1 MKKSIISE
9 EKIKKFDDVHI
20 KSMNLTGMVYAIKGN
35 DVVVNTVRKGLVKAK
50 LDDLKKIYTDSVNEA
65 KAIGKKIFSDAK
77 GKLFFGYQNDDDS
90 VHLVDYK
97 TWKKLS
103 MKDLSNE
110 FMANRLINT
119 ILKNERQFNKKV
131 DYNMWSKK
139 TNPSFE
145 DRMDYFIK
153 NGWISNITK
162 AGIKEGV
169 ESVNE
174 GAMSDIDIIAN
185 EAKDFKDFV
194 KQFYAEYTNF
204 PKNKESLKWLEDIYK
219 GRTKMEGLERVA
231 PALPQTEEE
240 PVTEGDEKS
249 PEEILMGL
257 RQMAMGDLERIEDYA
272 EMISDRMEQGQEL
285 SSWMYSQITLAVD
298 QLNSV
303 HDSMDGNDGIK
314 ESVNEIFGN
323 DYLDNLAKDMVTNA
337 VKTHK
342 AKNFKDF
349 MNVIKNHSLSSL
361 HPSMIKIYKAAWEK
375 YYKNE
380 SVNEAKSLD
389 DMMKDANRIKK
400 ELADAQKEYS
410 KSKTETNK
418 AKVEAKKG
426 QLERIANAIRN
437 ERANQRESVN
447 EHKDCGCGCN
457 GVTEGGCNT
466 SLKEEKLNEWRAEEV
481 LQQLGGRKFIAM
493 TGAKNFVKND
503 KDKSITFKIGG
514 GAKNSINYVKITL
527 TSMDV
532 YNVDFIKVR
541 GTDIKTIA
549 TAKGVYNDK
558 LQSIFTKYTGLYT
571 SL

>member
-65 KAIGKKIFSDAK
+65 DVIGKTIFSNGK
-77 GKLFFGYQNDDDS
+77 GKLFFGYYKTDDA
-90 VHLVDYK
+90 VEFVDYK
-97 TWKKLS
+97 TWKKLNF
-103 MKDLSNE
+103 KDVSKGDFNK
-110 FMANRLINT
+110 NRVIDS
-119 ILKNERQFNKKV
+119 ILRNQKQFNKKV
-131 DYNMWSKK
+131 DYNMWAKK

-145 DRMDYFIK
+145 EKMDWFIK
-153 NGWISNITK
+153 NGWITNITK
-162 AGIKEGV
+162 TGIKEGV

-194 KQFYAEYTNF
+194 KQFYVEYTNF

-231 PALPQTEEE
+231 SALPQTKEE

-249 PEEILMGL
+249 PEEILKGL
-257 RQMAMGDLERIEDYA
+257 REMAMGDLERIEDYA
-272 EMISDRMEQGQEL
+272 EMISDRMKEGQEL

-303 HDSMDGNDGIK
+303 HDAMDGNDGVK
-314 ESVNEIFGN
+314 ESVNELFGN

-375 YYKNE
+375 YYKN
-380 SVNEAKSLD
+380 
-389 DMMKDANRIKK
+389 
-400 ELADAQKEYS
+400 
-410 KSKTETNK
+410 
-418 AKVEAKKG
+418 
-426 QLERIANAIRN
+426 
-437 ERANQRESVN
+437 ESVN

-503 KDKSITFKIGG
+503 KDKSITFKIPR
-514 GAKNSINYVKITL
+514 AKDGITHVMITL
-527 TSMDV
+527 NASDTYTINFLSIRG
-532 YNVDFIKVR
+532 NNIKQKPV
-541 GTDIKTIA
+541 
-549 TAKGVYNDK
+549 KGVYNDQ
-558 LQSIFTKYTGLYT
+558 LQSVFTQYTGLNT

>member
-50 LDDLKKIYTDSVNEA
+50 LDDLKKIYTESVNENFA
-65 KAIGKKIFSDAK
+65 KFDTLKMAVNQHEKGAPYYDKIRLINIFNQLSSSDQIKAKKQYRGYFGESVNEDFKAVVGKTVFSDGK
-77 GKLFFGYQNDDDS
+77 GKLHFGYYKEDDS
-90 VHLVDYK
+90 AYFVDYK
-97 TWKKLS
+97 TWAKLG
-103 MKDLSNE
+103 MKDVSKGDTNKDRVV
-110 FMANRLINT
+110 NS
-119 ILKNERQFNKKV
+119 ILRNQKQFNKKV
-131 DYNMWSKK
+131 DYNMWAKK

-145 DRMDYFIK
+145 EKMDWFIK

-174 GAMSDIDIIAN
+174 GAMSDIDIIAK

-231 PALPQTEEE
+231 TALPQTEEE
-240 PVTEGDEKS
+240 PVNEGDEKS
-249 PEEILMGL
+249 PEEILRGL
-257 RQMAMGDLERIEDYA
+257 REMAMGDLERIEDYA
-272 EMISDRMEQGQEL
+272 EMISDRMKEGQEL

-303 HDSMDGNDGIK
+303 HDAMDGNDG
-314 ESVNEIFGN
+314 
-323 DYLDNLAKDMVTNA
+323 
-337 VKTHK
+337 VK
-342 AKNFKDF
+342 
-349 MNVIKNHSLSSL
+349 
-361 HPSMIKIYKAAWEK
+361 
-375 YYKNE
+375 E
-380 SVNEAKSLD
+380 SVNEAK
-389 DMMKDANRIKK
+389 N
-400 ELADAQKEYS
+400 Y
-410 KSKTETNK
+410 
-418 AKVEAKKG
+418 KKG
-426 QLERIANAIRN
+426 DKLKIKLPNGKKFDVVFVDYSGTKGIAYGKFKDGGEVSTKPFSLSSIV
-437 ERANQRESVN
+437 ESVD

-503 KDKSITFKIGG
+503 KDKSITFKIPR
-514 GAKNSINYVKITL
+514 AKDGITHVMITL
-527 TSMDV
+527 NASDTYTINFLSIRG
-532 YNVDFIKVR
+532 NNIKQKPV
-541 GTDIKTIA
+541 
-549 TAKGVYNDK
+549 KGVYNDQ
-558 LQSIFTKYTGLYT
+558 LQSVFTQYTGLNT

>member
-35 DVVVNTVRKGLVKAK
+35 DVVVNTVKKGLVKAK
-50 LDDLKKIYTDSVNEA
+50 LDDLKKLYTDSVNENFA
-65 KAIGKKIFSDAK
+65 KFDTLKMAVNQHEKGAPYYDKIRLINIFNQLSSSDQVKAKKQYRGYFGESVNEDFKAVVGKTVFSDGK
-77 GKLFFGYQNDDDS
+77 GKLHFGYYKEDDS
-90 VHLVDYK
+90 AYFVDYK
-97 TWKKLS
+97 TWAKLG
-103 MKDLSNE
+103 MKDVSKGDTNKDKVVN
-110 FMANRLINT
+110 A
-119 ILKNERQFNKKV
+119 ILRNQKQFNKKV
-131 DYNMWSKK
+131 DYNMWAKK

-145 DRMDYFIK
+145 EKMDWFIK

-174 GAMSDIDIIAN
+174 AAMSDIDIIAK
-185 EAKDFKDFV
+185 EATDFKDFV
-194 KQFYAEYTNF
+194 KQFYAEYSDF

-231 PALPQTEEE
+231 TALPQTEEE

-257 RQMAMGDLERIEDYA
+257 KEMAKGDLERIADYA
-272 EMISDRMEQGQEL
+272 HMILERLNKGEEL

-303 HDSMDGNDGIK
+303 HDALDGKDGVV
-314 ESVNEIFGN
+314 ESI
-323 DYLDNLAKDMVTNA
+323 
-337 VKTHK
+337 
-342 AKNFKDF
+342 
-349 MNVIKNHSLSSL
+349 
-361 HPSMIKIYKAAWEK
+361 
-375 YYKNE
+375 
-380 SVNEAKSLD
+380 
-389 DMMKDANRIKK
+389 
-400 ELADAQKEYS
+400 
-410 KSKTETNK
+410 
-418 AKVEAKKG
+418 
-426 QLERIANAIRN
+426 
-437 ERANQRESVN
+437 N
-447 EHKDCGCGCN
+447 EHKDCGCGCG

-503 KDKSITFKIGG
+503 KEKSITFKIGG

-549 TAKGVYNDK
+549 TAKGVYNDQ

>member
-35 DVVVNTVRKGLVKAK
+35 DVVVNTVKKGLVKAK

-65 KAIGKKIFSDAK
+65 DVIGKTIFSNGK
-77 GKLFFGYQNDDDS
+77 GKLFFGYYKTDDA
-90 VHLVDYK
+90 VEFVDYK
-97 TWKKLS
+97 TWKKLNF
-103 MKDLSNE
+103 KDVSKGDFNK
-110 FMANRLINT
+110 NRVIDS
-119 ILKNERQFNKKV
+119 ILRNQKQFNKKV
-131 DYNMWSKK
+131 DYNMWAKK

-145 DRMDYFIK
+145 EKMDWFIK
-153 NGWISNITK
+153 NGWITNITK
-162 AGIKEGV
+162 TGIKEGV

-185 EAKDFKDFV
+185 EATDFKDFV
-194 KQFYAEYTNF
+194 KQFYIEYSDF
-204 PKNKESLKWLEDIYK
+204 PKNRESLKWLEDIYK

-231 PALPQTEEE
+231 SALPQTKEE

-249 PEEILMGL
+249 AEEILMGL

-303 HDSMDGNDGIK
+303 HDAMDGNDGVK
-314 ESVNEIFGN
+314 ESVNEHN
-323 DYLDNLAKDMVTNA
+323 
-337 VKTHK
+337 
-342 AKNFKDF
+342 
-349 MNVIKNHSLSSL
+349 
-361 HPSMIKIYKAAWEK
+361 
-375 YYKNE
+375 
-380 SVNEAKSLD
+380 
-389 DMMKDANRIKK
+389 
-400 ELADAQKEYS
+400 
-410 KSKTETNK
+410 
-418 AKVEAKKG
+418 
-426 QLERIANAIRN
+426 
-437 ERANQRESVN
+437 
-447 EHKDCGCGCN
+447 DCGCGCN

-503 KDKSITFKIGG
+503 KEKSITFKIGG

-549 TAKGVYNDK
+549 TAKGVYNDQ